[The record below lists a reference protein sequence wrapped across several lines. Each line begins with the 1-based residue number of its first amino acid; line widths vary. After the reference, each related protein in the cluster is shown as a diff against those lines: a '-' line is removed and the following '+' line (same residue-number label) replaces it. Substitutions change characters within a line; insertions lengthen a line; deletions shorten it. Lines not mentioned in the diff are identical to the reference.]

1 MANRK
6 HVALLKQG
14 VEAWNAWRRAHPR
27 IRPNLFRADLT
38 RASLSGADLRRT
50 NLGRARLRYADLCGA
65 QLGGADLYK
74 ADLRGAELLGADL
87 RQADLHGADL
97 FGANLR
103 RVDLSQANPAIG
115 SGRRCSDLFHAGSHR
130 SGPPR

>member
-14 VEAWNAWRRAHPR
+14 VEAWNAWRRAHPK

-50 NLGRARLRYADLCGA
+50 NLGRASLRYADLSCRSPI
-65 QLGGADLYK
+65 QMSPLSPIEMSFVMDPLQ
-74 ADLRGAELLGADL
+74 RG
-87 RQADLHGADL
+87 
-97 FGANLR
+97 
-103 RVDLSQANPAIG
+103 
-115 SGRRCSDLFHAGSHR
+115 
-130 SGPPR
+130 

>member
-50 NLGRARLRYADLCGA
+50 NLGRASLRYADLCGA
-65 QLGGADLYK
+65 QCAVGGSRPLQGRPTRRRA
-74 ADLRGAELLGADL
+74 ARG
-87 RQADLHGADL
+87 
-97 FGANLR
+97 
-103 RVDLSQANPAIG
+103 
-115 SGRRCSDLFHAGSHR
+115 
-130 SGPPR
+130 

>member
-14 VEAWNAWRRAHPR
+14 VKAWNAWRRAHPK

-50 NLGRARLRYADLCGA
+50 NLGRASLRYADLCGA
-65 QLGGADLYK
+65 
-74 ADLRGAELLGADL
+74 
-87 RQADLHGADL
+87 
-97 FGANLR
+97 
-103 RVDLSQANPAIG
+103 
-115 SGRRCSDLFHAGSHR
+115 
-130 SGPPR
+130 